1 MWHLLLGGPSL
12 HSTSCLLLLCAIL
25 HLIIL
30 LLESPCSLVLL
41 HLMAYCWLVRSLQ
54 SYIQQLGCTV
64 YVPLQIFTCFTRIGF
79 MCLNSQHV
87 TFRRKDLQYAL
98 SLSFC
103 ISILSSSF
111 ILLSKV
117 LHQNL
122 ILSCSVLPG
131 SCYIY
136 TALISTRHLF
146 IHLLLQNWN
155 FICSW

>member
-1 MWHLLLGGPSL
+1 
-12 HSTSCLLLLCAIL
+12 
-25 HLIIL
+25 
-30 LLESPCSLVLL
+30 
-41 HLMAYCWLVRSLQ
+41 MAYCWLVRSLQ

-103 ISILSSSF
+103 ISIFSSSF

-131 SCYIY
+131 SGYIY

-146 IHLLLQNWN
+146 IHLLLQNYLLL
-155 FICSW
+155 ICTRDVNIMLTCGRHVNTLR